1 MQLTA
6 TGFYVLMLP
15 MEFNFQEL
23 LKQVQKIQE
32 QAKTIQ
38 EGLARRTV
46 TATSGGGMV
55 TVTVNGRQEIQSVKL
70 DPICVDSRDIPM
82 LEDLILTA
90 VNQGLV
96 KSRELMSEEMK
107 QLTGGLPLP
116 FNLV

>member
-1 MQLTA
+1 M
-6 TGFYVLMLP
+6 
-15 MEFNFQEL
+15 
-23 LKQVQKIQE
+23 
-32 QAKTIQ
+32 
-38 EGLARRTV
+38 
-46 TATSGGGMV
+46 
-55 TVTVNGRQEIQSVKL
+55 KL